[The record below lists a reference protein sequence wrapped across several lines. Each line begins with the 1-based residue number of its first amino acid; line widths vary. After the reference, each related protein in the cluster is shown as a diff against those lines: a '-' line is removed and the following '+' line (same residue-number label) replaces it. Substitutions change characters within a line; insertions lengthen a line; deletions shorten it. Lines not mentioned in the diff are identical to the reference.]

1 MAHAE
6 PFSMILLSC
15 LLFLLPSLLCGP
27 KYNGGNLDVNI
38 DQGMIDVSLK
48 LLFTNKQFFPRIFL
62 AQVWTVPGMQPV
74 ELRKYIIG

>member
-1 MAHAE
+1 MAYAE

-27 KYNGGNLDVNI
+27 SYKGGNLDVNI

-48 LLFTNKQFFPRIFL
+48 KDFPQSNISL
-62 AQVWTVPGMQPV
+62 
-74 ELRKYIIG
+74 I